1 MMNNYFLPGLLAITL
16 LSSCGGEKKSSAGSS
31 ELPVMGRT
39 EYVEKQVN
47 NETVVDTV
55 YHTIDDFEFVNQYG
69 DTVNNESMKG
79 QIYVADFF
87 FTTCRTICPIMKKE
101 MLRVYSQYGKA
112 NDFAILSHTLDPE
125 YDTVELLHDYAQRL
139 GVEKNTNWHFLTGD
153 REKIYE
159 LGQDSYYVTAMEDEE
174 AIDGIIHSGAFI
186 LVDKQQRIRGIYD
199 GTKTNQVDVLINDI
213 DRLMKEYNKS
223 KAEA

>member
-1 MMNNYFLPGLLAITL
+1 MINRYFLPGLMAIAL
-16 LSSCGGEKKSSAGSS
+16 LSSCDSEQKPAANSD
-31 ELPVMGRT
+31 ELPIMGRA
-39 EYVEKQVN
+39 EYVEKEVN
-47 NETVVDTV
+47 NETVIDTV
-55 YHTIDDFEFVNQYG
+55 YHTIDNFSFVNQYG

-87 FTTCRTICPIMKKE
+87 FTTCRTICPVMKKE
-101 MLRVYSQYGKA
+101 MLRVYEQYGKA
-112 NDFAILSHTLDPE
+112 DDFAILSHTLDPE
-125 YDTVELLHDYAQRL
+125 YDTVELLHDYARRL
-139 GVEKNTNWHFLTGD
+139 GVEKGANWYFLTGD

-186 LVDKQQRIRGIYD
+186 LVDRQQRIRGIYD

-213 DRLMKEYNKS
+213 ARLMKEYNKN
-223 KAEA
+223 KTEA